1 MPCRTVLVIP
11 CYNEAARLRP
21 ERFRAFLS
29 AHPEVSLLFVDDGST
44 DGTAEALGGFEVLRL
59 ARNRGKGEAVRQGVL
74 HCLASGRAPDYIGF
88 LDADLAVDPCEAA
101 RLTEALEEEPAAWM
115 ACASRWRRLGAE
127 LAVIE
132 AVAVLVPLVRP
143 DKLPGRFFRS
153 LPPSATVSFAGEA
166 PYSAEFVLGDR
177 VRRDGSGDV
186 LLLRDRERRRWAVL
200 RAPGEAVE

>member
-1 MPCRTVLVIP
+1 MPWP
-11 CYNEAARLRP
+11 
-21 ERFRAFLS
+21 
-29 AHPEVSLLFVDDGST
+29 
-44 DGTAEALGGFEVLRL
+44 
-59 ARNRGKGEAVRQGVL
+59 
-74 HCLASGRAPDYIGF
+74 
-88 LDADLAVDPCEAA
+88 
-101 RLTEALEEEPAAWM
+101 
-115 ACASRWRRLGAE
+115 RR
-127 LAVIE
+127 

-200 RAPGEAVE
+200 RAPGEAGE